1 MHFPSL
7 CRRAALALLFTLPFA
22 ATAAPA
28 ASAQS
33 APAGNAAAPI
43 PLASFFDGSSFGGA
57 LLSPSGRYLAARS
70 GAPGRRTVLA
80 VIDLQQ
86 NTLKV
91 VAGFRDA
98 DIGHVT
104 WVNDE
109 RLAFDLTDREVGPR
123 DTYLGAGLFAVNRDG
138 SNMRQLADRRGEEF
152 VSEATG
158 FAAKKILPWST
169 FLIGQDGAQD
179 SEWLYVSS
187 YDFDDDG
194 HVRNV
199 NLLRLNTLTGQSS
212 VVQRPAR
219 VDGWMLD
226 HQGKPRL
233 AMGHERDQTT
243 LYYLDPAGDKWRPL
257 VSYRSYTGSKGSFS
271 PLGFGADG
279 TLYVTARRGKDTLAL
294 YAFDYQAGKVQDEAL
309 IETPG
314 YDFEGSLVANR
325 AKLLGVRYE
334 TDAQASIWFDPAMK
348 ALQEKIDK
356 LLPSTVNMVS
366 VAASPDAPWV
376 LVRSYSDVQPAVYML
391 YNVQSGTLNKV
402 GEARPGIDARRMA
415 SQEVLR
421 YKARDG
427 LDIPALLTIPA
438 GTPKG
443 AKLPM
448 VVLVH
453 GGPYVHGSSWG
464 WSAQTQFLAS
474 RGYAVLEPAFRGST
488 GFGARHFVAGWKQW
502 GLKMQDDI
510 ADGTRWA
517 IAKGIADPKRIC
529 IAGASYGGY
538 ATLMGLVKDPDLYRC
553 GVDWVGVTDIQLL
566 YDGHWSFKSD
576 MSDEWKSYGMPEMVG
591 DPVKDA
597 AQLAATSPLQQA
609 ARITQPLLMAYGGV
623 DHRVPMYHGRK
634 FYDAVTRTN
643 KQVEWIE
650 YQDEGHGWSLPKNRI
665 DFWGRVE
672 TFLDKQ
678 IGKDA
683 PVR

>member
-7 CRRAALALLFTLPFA
+7 CRRAALALLFTLPLA
-22 ATAAPA
+22 ATGAPA
-28 ASAQS
+28 A
-33 APAGNAAAPI
+33 AAPV

-169 FLIGQDGAQD
+169 FLMGQDGAQD
-179 SEWLYVSS
+179 SEWLYVTS

-257 VSYRSYTGSKGSFS
+257 VSYHSYTGGKGGFT
-271 PLGFGADG
+271 PLGFGANG

-294 YAFDYQAGKVQDEAL
+294 YAFDYQAGKVQDEPL
-309 IETPG
+309 VETKG
-314 YDFEGSLVANR
+314 YDFAGSLVAR
-325 AKLLGVRYE
+325 RGKLLGVHNE
-334 TDAQASIWFDPAMK
+334 TDAQAGIWFDPA
-348 ALQEKIDK
+348 I
-356 LLPSTVNMVS
+356 
-366 VAASPDAPWV
+366 
-376 LVRSYSDVQPAVYML
+376 
-391 YNVQSGTLNKV
+391 
-402 GEARPGIDARRMA
+402 
-415 SQEVLR
+415 
-421 YKARDG
+421 
-427 LDIPALLTIPA
+427 
-438 GTPKG
+438 
-443 AKLPM
+443 
-448 VVLVH
+448 
-453 GGPYVHGSSWG
+453 
-464 WSAQTQFLAS
+464 
-474 RGYAVLEPAFRGST
+474 RGV
-488 GFGARHFVAGWKQW
+488 
-502 GLKMQDDI
+502 
-510 ADGTRWA
+510 
-517 IAKGIADPKRIC
+517 
-529 IAGASYGGY
+529 
-538 ATLMGLVKDPDLYRC
+538 
-553 GVDWVGVTDIQLL
+553 
-566 YDGHWSFKSD
+566 
-576 MSDEWKSYGMPEMVG
+576 
-591 DPVKDA
+591 
-597 AQLAATSPLQQA
+597 
-609 ARITQPLLMAYGGV
+609 
-623 DHRVPMYHGRK
+623 
-634 FYDAVTRTN
+634 
-643 KQVEWIE
+643 
-650 YQDEGHGWSLPKNRI
+650 
-665 DFWGRVE
+665 
-672 TFLDKQ
+672 
-678 IGKDA
+678 
-683 PVR
+683 